1 MTTTQGNLVDPVAVP
16 LRIERASLKRLDAIV
31 ATNGLSRMETIRRM
45 LDREIEIKERQNAK
59 AGGRK

>member
-31 ATNGLSRMETIRRM
+31 STNGLSRMETIRRM